1 MHSIIVPAKDSG
13 EISAN
18 QGARVFWTTLFSL
31 PVPRNKKENDFFK
44 NLMGDCGCLGIIRD
58 QENPYFWIDAY
69 TKKILKFEFW
79 SDSTDFF
86 KPAACMIGDNDGRWK
101 TDDGCNA
108 FCIEPLA
115 DVLDIISEAEINV
128 CDYNDCAQGAQCIP
142 GESDQGRDCSDVDNM
157 SW

>member
-1 MHSIIVPAKDSG
+1 MPAKDSG

-18 QGARVFWTTLFSL
+18 QRAFVILKTLFSL

-69 TKKILKFEFW
+69 TKKSLKFEFW
-79 SDSTDFF
+79 SDSADFI
-86 KPAACMIGDNDGRWK
+86 KQTACMIGENDGRWK

-108 FCIEPLA
+108 FCVEPSA
-115 DVLDIISEAEINV
+115 EVIDIISEAEIDI
-128 CDYNDCAQGAQCIP
+128 CDYNDCVHGAQCIP
-142 GESDQGRDCSDVDNM
+142 EKSFQGKAL
-157 SW
+157 